1 MRRAI
6 SSLLVL
12 AVAGCTF
19 GFAGGGLPP
28 AIRTVAVMPFDNITA
43 DPTLAQAVNL
53 AVKQAIES
61 RLGLHAAPKDQA
73 DALVTGKITR
83 YQPDEPLQYVGTPS
97 TVGAANTVNV
107 TRRQVELSVDIT
119 VVDQHTGKTLWDGR
133 NQTVQGDYDP
143 GREQDGR
150 KKALDLLVKKVIDGV
165 QQNW

>member
-1 MRRAI
+1 MRRTI

-12 AVAGCTF
+12 AMAGCTF

-28 AIRTVAVMPFDNITA
+28 AIRTVAVMPFDNVTA

-73 DALVTGKITR
+73 DALVTGKVTR
-83 YQPDEPLQYVGTPS
+83 YEPDEPLQYVGTQS
-97 TVGAANTVNV
+97 TAGAPNTVNV

-119 VVDQHTGKTLWDGR
+119 VTDQHTGKTLWDGR

-150 KKALDLLVKKVIDGV
+150 KKALDLLVTKVIQGV